1 MKSLCG
7 RFGTSLGVLREIV
20 SCGAVRRT
28 YGRVKARRRP
38 ALSVKELGADASIRV
53 VPPSFRSLVGS
64 ENPAFLYTIYCFIDA
79 VPQMRSAV

>member
-1 MKSLCG
+1 MKPLCG
-7 RFGTSLGVLREIV
+7 SFGTSLGVLREIV

-28 YGRVKARRRP
+28 CGKVKAQRRP

-64 ENPAFLYTIYCFIDA
+64 ENPAFLYMFVCYD
-79 VPQMRSAV
+79 